1 MSRLNPSLR
10 KSAGS
15 FGAAATSL
23 HSPVRPKSKASSSIS
38 DEQLQVRFWMYVSA
52 ILLFFSDEWLQEI
65 REAFDLFDSD
75 GSGAV
80 DAREMKIAM
89 RALGFNVRKKEL
101 RAELHAMGK
110 EERDLINFDEFRQ
123 ILSKRMASRDTREE
137 IAKVFK
143 LFDDDGTGKI
153 SFEKLKRVV
162 QVGGLIRGLGF

>member
-1 MSRLNPSLR
+1 M
-10 KSAGS
+10 
-15 FGAAATSL
+15 
-23 HSPVRPKSKASSSIS
+23 
-38 DEQLQVRFWMYVSA
+38 
-52 ILLFFSDEWLQEI
+52 
-65 REAFDLFDSD
+65 FDSD

>member
-1 MSRLNPSLR
+1 
-10 KSAGS
+10 
-15 FGAAATSL
+15 
-23 HSPVRPKSKASSSIS
+23 
-38 DEQLQVRFWMYVSA
+38 MYVSA
-52 ILLFFSDEWLQEI
+52 SLLFVSDEWLQEI

-137 IAKVFK
+137 IAKVSK
-143 LFDDDGTGKI
+143 LLMCY
-153 SFEKLKRVV
+153 SFTLLHTASPPTVYRQGV
-162 QVGGLIRGLGF
+162 QAV